1 MIPLLFINDKFVTD
15 FQEKANVFNS
25 ILQNNAHRSQAVVS
39 YL

>member
-15 FQEKANVFNS
+15 FQEKAVFNS